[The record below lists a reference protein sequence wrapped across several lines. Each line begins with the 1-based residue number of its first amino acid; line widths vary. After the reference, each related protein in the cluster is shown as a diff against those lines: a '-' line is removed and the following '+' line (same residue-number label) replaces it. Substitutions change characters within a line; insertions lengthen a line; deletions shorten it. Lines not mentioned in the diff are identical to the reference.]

1 MSAPAAPFTDA
12 PIRAARTARRAGPGK
27 RGSKPRPQHVGAIMF
42 FVLPFGILFGLFY
55 LVPIGYAIYESLL
68 VIEREGTFGK
78 AREVFGGFS
87 QYVLVFQNGP
97 FWQSVGRVLVFGA
110 VQVPIMLGLALLF
123 ALLLD
128 STLLRGKRFFRL
140 AFFVPYAVPGV
151 IAAIMWGFLYSPN
164 LSPFGALTEK
174 VNFLSADLILWAI
187 ANVVTWVYVG
197 YNMLIIYSALL
208 AIPTELYEAAR
219 LDGAGQMRIAWSVK
233 IPLIMPAIVL
243 TAIFSIIGTLQ
254 LLAEPQVFRS
264 FSSAVTSTFTPNL
277 TVYTTSS
284 IPNTNL
290 AAAFS
295 VVLAL
300 ATFILSF
307 TFLKFTQRKD
317 NQ

>member
-1 MSAPAAPFTDA
+1 MSAPALPAADARSAAPRSPA
-12 PIRAARTARRAGPGK
+12 SGQARPRKIKVAHPRAI
-27 RGSKPRPQHVGAIMF
+27 AIF
-42 FVLPFGILFGLFY
+42 IVPFAILFTLFY
-55 LVPIGYAIYESLL
+55 LVPIGYAIYQSLL
-68 VIEREGTFGK
+68 VVERDGTFGK
-78 AREVFGGFS
+78 ATEVFGGLT
-87 QYVLVFQNGP
+87 QYLLVFQNGP
-97 FWQSVGRVLVFGA
+97 FWAAIGRVLAFGV
-110 VQVPIMLGLALLF
+110 VQVPVMLGLALLF

-128 STLLRGKRFFRL
+128 SPLLRGKRFFRL

-164 LSPFGALTEK
+164 LSPFTAITG
-174 VNFLSADLILWAI
+174 NISFLSADLVLWAI

-208 AIPTELYEAAR
+208 AIPTEIYEAAR
-219 LDGAGQMRIAWSVK
+219 LDGAGQLRIAWSIK

-243 TAIFSIIGTLQ
+243 TGIFSIIGTLQ

-277 TVYTTSS
+277 MVYSTSS
-284 IPNTNL
+284 IPNVNL

-300 ATFILSF
+300 ATFVLSF
-307 TFLKFTQRKD
+307 SFLKFTQRKEGK
-317 NQ
+317 